1 MATPISTHASNASF
15 MKTTLFLTAILAGST
30 LSLSA
35 QTRFVG
41 EDYTRYFNWHN
52 EQSQIEDLY
61 TPGSKLYVFGQDVKL
76 YRQPSQHSDPIAHL
90 SDGQQLYNLSDYRQV
105 HEILEG
111 EINGYHDLWLKVSIG
126 KTGTTGYVFGA
137 QLAKGW
143 RWADLT
149 GDQQPELVM
158 LGVSPTPRRSFGD
171 IRAELRILQSGQLL
185 YNTTITGLCVFEEC
199 ASSPMLR
206 ILRDQPCK
214 GATMIEASTMTVGCY
229 TGIERAFL
237 YWNGRQLENVFH
249 AEYTVDLE
257 YQRQDFKVKASEPV
271 KTMMCHYKEQD
282 QSFNP
287 VWECTEIESNAPI
300 AQPVKRSPAAA
311 RAR

>member
-1 MATPISTHASNASF
+1 
-15 MKTTLFLTAILAGST
+15 MKTTLFLTAILAGSS

-61 TPGSKLYVFGQDVKL
+61 TPGSKLYVFGQDVTL
-76 YRQPSQHSDPIAHL
+76 YRQPDQNSEPLALLQ
-90 SDGQQLYNLSDYRQV
+90 DGQGLYNLSDYRKAN
-105 HEILEG
+105 HILEG
-111 EINGYHDLWLKVSIG
+111 EINGYRDLWFKVSTG
-126 KTGTTGYVFGA
+126 KSGVTGYVFGA

-149 GDQQPELVM
+149 GDQQPELIM
-158 LGVSPTPRRSFGD
+158 LGVSPTPRRAFND
-171 IRAELRILQSGQLL
+171 IRAELRILQGNQLL
-185 YNTTITGLCVFEEC
+185 YNTTISGLCVFEEC

-206 ILRDQPCK
+206 VLRDQPCA

-257 YQRQDFKVKASEPV
+257 YQRHPFKVQGSEPV
-271 KTMMCHYKEQD
+271 KTMMCQYKDQD

-287 VWECTEIESNAPI
+287 VWDCKELKTNAPI
-300 AQPVKRSPAAA
+300 AQPVKKSPAAV